1 MNKGKFITFE
11 GGEGSGKST
20 QITFLCD
27 YLEKNKVPFILTREP
42 GGTPVSEAIRNI
54 LLNPDFKGMNYVTEV
69 LLFLASR
76 KQHID
81 EKIKPSLE
89 KAKIILCD
97 RYHDSTIA
105 YQSGARDLNNTPFGK
120 IISNIYD
127 FFDCVP
133 DRTYFFDIP
142 AKEGLIRVKKR
153 RNKDKNLELESRID
167 DEELGFHQNV
177 RKAYLKLAEQEPDRI
192 VVVDGTKSIE
202 EIHEIIKKDIIN
214 YLQINL

>member
-20 QITFLCD
+20 QIPLLANYF
-27 YLEKNKVPFILTREP
+27 YKNRIPFVLSREP
-42 GGTPVSEAIRNI
+42 GGTPVSEAIRSI
-54 LLNPDFKGMNYVTEV
+54 LLNPEFKGMNYVTEV

-81 EKIKPSLE
+81 EKIKPELE
-89 KAKIILCD
+89 KGKIIICD

-105 YQSGARDLNNTPFGK
+105 YQSGARDLNSTAFGK

-133 DRTYFFDIP
+133 DRTYYIDIP
-142 AKEGLIRVKKR
+142 VKQGLKRVNNR
-153 RNKDKNLELESRID
+153 IDKNKELESESRLD
-167 DEELGFHQNV
+167 DEELEFHENV
-177 RKAYLKLAEQEPDRI
+177 RKAYLKLAEQESNRI
-192 VVVDGTKSIE
+192 IVIDGTKSID
-202 EIHEIIKKDIIN
+202 EIHEIIKRDIIN
-214 YLQINL
+214 YL